1 MEKIAVIGSG
11 LIGRAWATVFAR
23 AGHSVKMYDNAAGAV
38 DKALGLIEQGL
49 DELNNA
55 EPTKGE

>member
-23 AGHSVKMYDNAAGAV
+23 AGHDVKLYDNAPGAV
-38 DKALGLIEQGL
+38 EKAMASR
-49 DELNNA
+49 A
-55 EPTKGE
+55 EATRPSAGTTSP